1 MSFVSIFPA
10 AWRLVCLAGRRSAVP
25 PLVSQV
31 VEENDD
37 KVEGGHQYASGDVVK
52 GIHGISSMIFSY
64 RWRWLLQGW
73 LVTGS

>member
-10 AWRLVCLAGRRSAVP
+10 AWRLVCLVGRRLHP

-64 RWRWLLQGW
+64 RWSWRWLLQG